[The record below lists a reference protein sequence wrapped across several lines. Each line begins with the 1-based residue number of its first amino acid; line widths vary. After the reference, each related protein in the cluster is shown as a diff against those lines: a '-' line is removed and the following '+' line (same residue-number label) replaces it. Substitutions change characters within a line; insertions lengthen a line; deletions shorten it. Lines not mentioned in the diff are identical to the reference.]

1 MLTETAE
8 ALGSCE
14 LIAEAGINHNGDV
27 ETAKEMVD
35 VAAEAGVDV
44 VKFQT
49 FDPDEVVTEETEKA
63 EYQKRSASANQ
74 HEMLSRV
81 VLTEDEHVELLEHC
95 QARSVEFMST
105 AYDPESVALLERVGV
120 QRHKVA
126 SADIVNRPL
135 LEAITATG
143 KPLILSTGMATLG
156 DIDRAVTL
164 LRETGCPDLTLLHCV
179 SCYPAEPSQVNMRFM
194 ETLET
199 AFGVPV
205 GFSDH
210 TVGTALP
217 IMAASRGATAIEKHF
232 TLDRGMNG
240 PDHFASLEPDEL
252 VDVVEGVRAVEQAMG
267 DTPRDFSEGER
278 RNVRPMRRS
287 LHLRRD
293 VEAGQTLDRD
303 DLKVVRPFEGIDP
316 WAIDDV
322 VGRSLAIDRS
332 ANDPLTWT
340 DLQ

>member
-1 MLTETAE
+1 MPPETAG
-8 ALGSCE
+8 ALGYCE
-14 LIAEAGINHNGDV
+14 LIAEAGINHNGDL
-27 ETAKEMVD
+27 ETAKKMVD
-35 VAAEAGVDV
+35 VAAEACVDV

-74 HEMLSRV
+74 HEMLSQV
-81 VLTEDEHVELLEHC
+81 VLTENEHVELLEHC
-95 QARSVEFMST
+95 RARSVEFMST

-135 LEAITATG
+135 LEAIAASG
-143 KPLILSTGMATLG
+143 KPLILSTGMASLG
-156 DIDRAVTL
+156 EIDRAVTL
-164 LRETGCPDLTLLHCV
+164 LRQTGCPDLTLLHCV
-179 SCYPAEPSQVNMRFM
+179 SSYPAEPSQINMRFM

-199 AFGVPV
+199 AFDVRV

-232 TLDRGMNG
+232 TLDRGMDG

-267 DTPRDFSEGER
+267 DTPRDLSEEER
-278 RNVRPMRRS
+278 RNIRPMRRS

-303 DLKVVRPFEGIDP
+303 DLKIVRPFEGVDP

-322 VGRSLAIDRS
+322 VGRSLAVDGS

>member
-95 QARSVEFMST
+95 RARSVEFMST
-105 AYDPESVALLERVGV
+105 AYDLNSVALLERVGV

-156 DIDRAVTL
+156 EIDRAVTL

-278 RNVRPMRRS
+278 QNVRPMRRS